1 VQFSVFFGFSQRPAK
16 DIRRIVGLHSIE
28 SPEIDMTTGT
38 TQKSGERN
46 GQLWSAR
53 AREWA
58 DLQEVQFRHAYETV
72 FETVRLRADAAYCD
86 LGCGSG
92 LALQIAE
99 GRGARVAGLDAAE
112 ALVRIARSRVPGGD
126 LRIGDLEAL
135 PFPDDAFD
143 LVTGFNSFQY
153 ATHPAGALSEARR
166 VTRPDG
172 RIVVMTWGPP
182 EGMEAASLVA
192 ALKPLLPPP
201 PPGAP
206 GPFALSDAEALKAL
220 AVSAGLH
227 PLEVNDVECVWQYH
241 DLDAA
246 VHAFGSAGVAVRAA
260 EHSGQEAVDRAHAQA
275 LAAFRQADGSYRLRA
290 SFRWLAAR
298 K

>member
-1 VQFSVFFGFSQRPAK
+1 
-16 DIRRIVGLHSIE
+16 
-28 SPEIDMTTGT
+28 MTLET

-46 GQLWSAR
+46 GQLWGAR
-53 AREWA
+53 AKEWA

-72 FETVRLRADAAYCD
+72 FEKLGLRADTAYCD

-92 LALQIAE
+92 LALQIAK
-99 GRGARVAGLDAAE
+99 GQRARVAGLDAADE
-112 ALVRIARSRVPGGD
+112 LLRIARSRVSDAD
-126 LRIGDLEAL
+126 LRIGDLEDL
-135 PFPDDAFD
+135 PFPDNSFD

-153 ATHPAGALSEARR
+153 AAHPVIALSEARR

-172 RIVVMTWGPP
+172 LVIVMTWGLPD
-182 EGMEAASLVA
+182 GMEAASLVT

-206 GPFALSDAEALKAL
+206 GPFALSDADALKAL
-220 AVSAGLH
+220 AASAGLH

-241 DLDAA
+241 DLDTA
-246 VHAFGSAGVAVRAA
+246 VRAFGSAGVAVRAA